1 MTVNTSTAA
10 MPPPAAARHAAAQH
24 IAATKPIMATN
35 APAPAL
41 LQMRGVGK
49 RFVMHHQQGASLAV
63 LSNVDLSIHA
73 GECVVLDGP
82 SGMGKST
89 LLKLAY
95 ANYRASEGSITVR
108 PAHGP
113 AVDVTEAAPRELV
126 QLRRDTIGYV
136 SQFLRVI
143 PRVSA
148 LDVVA
153 EPLAEDAGDNAEA
166 IEEAREEARNWLTRL
181 RIHERLWDLPPA
193 TFSGGEQQ
201 RINIARNL
209 IKPKPLLLLDE
220 PTASLDAANT
230 QTVIELIREA
240 AARGAAIV
248 GIFHDA
254 EVGNAV
260 ATRRIN
266 VADFRGQA

>member
-1 MTVNTSTAA
+1 MT
-10 MPPPAAARHAAAQH
+10 Q
-24 IAATKPIMATN
+24 
-35 APAPAL
+35 AL
-41 LQMRGVGK
+41 LQIQGVAK
-49 RFVMHHQQGASLAV
+49 RFTLHNQNGVELAV
-63 LSNVDLSIHA
+63 LGEANMEIRA

-89 LLKLAY
+89 LLKMIY
-95 ANYRASEGSITVR
+95 ANYRTSAGSIWIR
-108 PAHGP
+108 LPDRAP
-113 AVDVTEAAPRELV
+113 IDVTTASPHELV
-126 QLRRDTIGYV
+126 RLRKESIGYV

-153 EPLAEDAGDNAEA
+153 EALLDDGDSPEMLLVARAEA
-166 IEEAREEARNWLTRL
+166 GRWLTRL
-181 RIHERLWDLPPA
+181 RIPERLWHLPPA

-201 RINIARNL
+201 RINIARSM
-209 IKPKPLLLLDE
+209 IKPRPLLLLDE
-220 PTASLDAANT
+220 PTASLDVENA

-240 AARGAAIV
+240 NARGAAIV

-254 EVGNAV
+254 HVGDAV

-266 VADFRGQA
+266 VADFRTKE

>member
-1 MTVNTSTAA
+1 MTA
-10 MPPPAAARHAAAQH
+10 
-24 IAATKPIMATN
+24 PI
-35 APAPAL
+35 
-41 LQMRGVGK
+41 LQLTGVAK
-49 RFVMHHQQGASLAV
+49 RFTLHHQNGIALPVLADV
-63 LSNVDLSIHA
+63 ELSVAA

-89 LLKLAY
+89 LLKMVY
-95 ANYRASEGSITVR
+95 ANYRANAGRITVQ
-108 PAHGP
+108 PATGP
-113 AVDVTEAAPRELV
+113 AVDVTQATPRELV
-126 QLRRDTIGYV
+126 QLRRDTMGYV

-153 EPLAEDAGDNAEA
+153 EPLAEDAGDDAQAQEA
-166 IEEAREEARNWLTRL
+166 ARETARQWLTRL
-181 RIHERLWDLPPA
+181 NIPERLWHLPPA

-201 RINIARNL
+201 RINIARNM

-230 QTVIELIREA
+230 ETVIALVREA
-240 AARGAAIV
+240 VARGAALV

-254 EVGNAV
+254 QVGAAV
-260 ATRRIN
+260 ATRRVN
-266 VADFRGQA
+266 VGDFRGATA

>member
-1 MTVNTSTAA
+1 MTSAILH
-10 MPPPAAARHAAAQH
+10 M
-24 IAATKPIMATN
+24 K
-35 APAPAL
+35 
-41 LQMRGVGK
+41 GVGK
-49 RFVMHHQQGASLAV
+49 RFTLHHQNSMV
-63 LSNVDLSIHA
+63 LPVLDQVDLTVYP

-89 LLKLAY
+89 LLKLIY
-95 ANYRASEGSITVR
+95 ANYRASTGAITVQS
-108 PAHGP
+108 PGGEP
-113 AVDVTEAAPRELV
+113 VQVTQAMPRTLV
-126 QLRRDTIGYV
+126 QMRRDTVGYV

-153 EPLAEDAGDNAEA
+153 EPLAEDAGEDPQAQAAALEQ
-166 IEEAREEARNWLTRL
+166 ARAWLVRL
-181 RIHERLWDLPPA
+181 RIPERLWHLPPA

-201 RINIARNL
+201 RINIARNM

-230 QTVIELIREA
+230 ETVIGLIREA
-240 AARGAAIV
+240 VARGAAVV

-254 EVGNAV
+254 HVGAAV
-260 ATRRIN
+260 ATRRVN
-266 VADFRGQA
+266 VGDFRGQA

>member
-1 MTVNTSTAA
+1 MTSPV
-10 MPPPAAARHAAAQH
+10 
-24 IAATKPIMATN
+24 
-35 APAPAL
+35 
-41 LQMRGVGK
+41 LQMRGVAK
-49 RFVMHHQQGASLAV
+49 RFTLHRQNGTELPV
-63 LSNVDLSIHA
+63 LSQVDLSVHP

-89 LLKLAY
+89 LLKLIY
-95 ANYRASEGSITVR
+95 ANYRPSAGQITVQ
-108 PAHGP
+108 PPGA
-113 AVDVTEAAPRELV
+113 AALDVTEATPRDLV

-153 EPLAEDAGDNAEA
+153 EPLAEDAGADAQALEA
-166 IEEAREEARNWLTRL
+166 AREQARGWLTRL
-181 RIHERLWDLPPA
+181 RIPERLWGLPPA

-230 QTVIELIREA
+230 ATVIALIREA
-240 AARGAAIV
+240 VARGAAVV

-254 EVGNAV
+254 QVGDAV
-260 ATRRIN
+260 ATRRVN
-266 VADFRGQA
+266 VAAFREHA

>member
-1 MTVNTSTAA
+1 MMMNT
-10 MPPPAAARHAAAQH
+10 HL
-24 IAATKPIMATN
+24 PI
-35 APAPAL
+35 L
-41 LQMRGVGK
+41 ELKGVAK
-49 RFVMHHQQGASLAV
+49 RFTLHHQNGIELPV
-63 LSNVDLSIHA
+63 LGKVDLTVGA

-89 LLKLAY
+89 LLKMIY
-95 ANYRASEGSITVR
+95 ANYRANAGSITVQ
-108 PAHGP
+108 PASGP
-113 AVDVTEAAPRELV
+113 AVDVTQASPRALV
-126 QLRRDTIGYV
+126 QLRRDTVGYV

-153 EPLAEDAGDNAEA
+153 EPLAEDAGDDVHALEA
-166 IEEAREEARNWLTRL
+166 ARETARQWLTRL
-181 RIHERLWDLPPA
+181 NIPERLWHLPPA

-201 RINIARNL
+201 RINIARNM

-230 QTVIELIREA
+230 DTVIALIGEA
-240 AARGAAIV
+240 VQRGAALV

-254 EVGNAV
+254 HVGAAV
-260 ATRRIN
+260 ATRRVN
-266 VADFRGQA
+266 VGDFRGVAA